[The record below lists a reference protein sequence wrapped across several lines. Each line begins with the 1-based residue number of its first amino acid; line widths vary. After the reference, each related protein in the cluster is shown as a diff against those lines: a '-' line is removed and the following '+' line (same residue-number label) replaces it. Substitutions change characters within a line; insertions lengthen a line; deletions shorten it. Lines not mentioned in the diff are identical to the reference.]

1 MAKNVKVGISVDTNK
16 GVVSVNK
23 LNQSFVNLN
32 QKTKDTKE
40 SFLGLSKAILDMNA
54 HFVQS
59 YHGYKAM
66 FDSVSN
72 YAKSF
77 IDASKSFETAKTQLA
92 FITATTHSNMDATGK
107 AITQVQKWTQA
118 VKSSEKT
125 FKEFNELHAKT
136 GYSLQDLASMFRSFS
151 STALNNMN
159 FDKAKKSFENIMIAT
174 SNTSMSTEQLSMT
187 MDSLGAGVFSASGDL
202 RRFAESIGITNEAM
216 AKAKKEGKL
225 FELFI
230 DKTKELTKY
239 TDYTTQT
246 YEKQIIKLQANIQML
261 KAEISKPI
269 FDVLKNSISD
279 VNRYFKENEK
289 EIKSNIK
296 AVYDFASSFKELAI
310 GVGLAYAGFKSF
322 NAFKNS
328 SFFKNLSSE
337 IKNIKKDYD
346 DLVLKQKQMKD
357 LTNYQKNLR
366 YQIENIKISFK
377 DIDRLSGLM
386 PELAKDAKHFSYFGT
401 KNKNM
406 QLEKER
412 IILQNEALKK
422 ITNLEREI
430 LKNEDLINESILKR
444 NPLLLTIKGTMGNLV
459 KSTIN
464 FTKALAPTA
473 GVIALSTA
481 IANIYEKWDSFDKAL
496 EKTSK
501 RKLEVKNIE
510 ELDYYIKNI
519 KSQMEAL
526 QANGNVLGAKITS
539 KLDFW
544 YIKDGL
550 ESVLNSYGH
559 LHEMLF
565 GNQLKMNEE
574 AAKAYEQLQ
583 ANLKLAQAAKDK
595 AKSEDIKLESIENL
609 SSAVLKASENLKNL
623 KIPQSAKEEA
633 EKLRLDYELIGET
646 IQQITRDSNW
656 NKDIFKVNQYNE
668 LIEKLKHYENYIF
681 KKDELEKIKEAKLAQ
696 EKHTQ
701 IIKEQNQALKELSQ
715 ITMSE
720 YEKSLESINE
730 KLKHFKEIGFDGK
743 TIQKA
748 KEEMIID
755 LDLKESQ
762 KEFQSYKS
770 LMLEFYESVGKKQE
784 AWALKEIE
792 LREKFVDILDKED
805 LQKLIKT
812 QKEAFLNVEK
822 NASKTFKNVEND
834 YLKMIANMQRTI
846 ESRFF
851 DFIEGKIKNLKE
863 LFIGLGKSLAMD
875 MLSPAISSISGS
887 ISGIFTN
894 SLMGANNSYQ
904 NVSLISQDLGL
915 KKDNN
920 GNFTGVIDGKEV
932 IISSNGEV
940 KKGQDVLNGVSN
952 VLSGF
957 NALEGILSGSTFE
970 KIQSFSSFNFSSIGD
985 SFTSVFQNFS
995 NLIKNIGT
1003 LGSNIL
1009 SLGSA
1014 YLGSFFG
1021 GTALTSFSS
1030 GALWSSLGIG
1040 GINGALAGG
1049 IGSTLGFVGGLATNA
1064 LSGGLLGYGIG
1075 KLGDMLFKADTHAGS
1090 GGAIGGVLGSLIA
1103 PGIGTLVGGLLGSVI
1118 GGIFGKTKATG
1129 SGLRLW
1135 QDINFKDHFS
1145 QGNLQSYIDYQKKGW
1160 FSKKSWT
1167 EYQNINDRK
1176 IKELNLF
1183 LDNQYALLERLG
1195 ANLDKYEINAGKYS
1209 GNSLIDTA
1217 VPNALLKS
1225 FLNTDDNELI
1235 NEQIKAIQQAAK
1247 EANISYAQ
1255 QLSKQFGQ
1263 FMSMQ
1268 SNILSQ
1274 IYKHDPVK
1282 VAKITLDDTMY
1293 ALKTAIRNVSG
1304 GFDILGLKEDEF
1316 KNLSQISLDKL
1327 NDAYNE
1333 SLRNDFSTQNVEAW
1347 EQLLQALAS
1356 ANEQVNNILQTI
1368 INKTSELMQIN
1379 QSFAGVNGLD
1389 TSVFKVNDL
1398 LNQYATIMGGL
1409 KDDLNKEEQ
1418 DIFKDIFS
1426 ANDKLLE
1433 LGYEGVNDFLSTGNT
1448 ELRKQLI
1455 AIITSFEQIMK
1466 EQGGLIFSSE
1476 HLNELAKVDELIK
1489 AYEDDSS
1496 KEYAKIKIN
1505 ENNKLLENLNNQ
1517 KNILS
1522 SLASFSDNLIK
1533 QTIQTPQMISKNYEK
1548 LLKKASDDFKNN
1560 NFNSSSFEELK
1571 QAASAKA
1578 NDLRNSSS
1586 YEEYQFQMLKMAN
1599 DMKDLGGEADL
1610 NTIQDE
1616 IAKIT
1621 LENEKLNEKL
1631 QETIKDTS
1639 SMTLEELKKYRETL
1653 LEQSQKEVQEMI
1665 KYLGKD
1671 SPIAKYL
1678 EGMIKELKNGSSLSV
1693 AAIENLKY
1701 ALLAYQNNSNKVDSE
1716 LNQEIKNP
1724 NKKPLAF
1731 ADGGIVTQKTNA
1743 IIGENGYPE
1752 AVIPLKDGKGLKVD
1766 VSNMF
1771 EKLELALS
1779 KGIDNGFKQ
1788 LNSKFDGLIT
1798 KIDNVD
1804 KGIKR
1809 LCMDMSILTKQ
1820 TREIA
1825 ERIEK

>member
-23 LNQSFVNLN
+23 LSQSFVNLN
-32 QKTKDTKE
+32 QKTKDVKE
-40 SFLGLSKAILDMNA
+40 SFLGLSKAVLNMNA

-77 IDASKSFETAKTQLA
+77 IDLNSQYEKTKKNIASLIAVNSSNVASFGKTLNIQEKYQLSLKQSAKTLEQFNNLSSKS
-92 FITATTHSNMDATGK
+92 GY
-107 AITQVQKWTQA
+107 A
-118 VKSSEKT
+118 VS
-125 FKEFNELHAKT
+125 
-136 GYSLQDLASMFRSFS
+136 DLADIFS
-151 STALNNMN
+151 SFYAGVSKNMN
-159 FDKAKKSFENIMIAT
+159 FDESIKSFENLMQTLKI
-174 SNTSMSTEQLSMT
+174 SGLGVEQLKMT
-187 MDSLGAGVFSASGDL
+187 IDGLGNGVVLSSSDL
-202 RRFAESIGITNEAM
+202 GRFLKQIGLTNEAI
-216 AKAKKEGKL
+216 KEANANGNLYNLIIQKTSENVKVAQLALGGYEDNIKL
-225 FELFI
+225 LKSNI
-230 DKTKELTKY
+230 DK
-239 TDYTTQT
+239 
-246 YEKQIIKLQANIQML
+246 L
-261 KAEISKPI
+261 KRDLSKPI
-269 FDVLKNSISD
+269 FESVNESLLKLNIYMEENKDSISSFIKTFQSLTPILINVSLAFASLKIYSKIAPILSKGFLELKASILD
-279 VNRYFKENEK
+279 AKNALYLQRVGLLSNAQSISEVNKRTIVLSQGFKALSNVAKNAIPLVLIERLFAIEDALDKAYEK
-289 EIKSNIK
+289 TEKLN
-296 AVYDFASSFKELAI
+296 SSFKRRI
-310 GVGLAYAGFKSF
+310 
-322 NAFKNS
+322 
-328 SFFKNLSSE
+328 E
-337 IKNIKKDYD
+337 ILD
-346 DLVLKQKQMKD
+346 
-357 LTNYQKNLR
+357 
-366 YQIENIKISFK
+366 IE
-377 DIDRLSGLM
+377 D
-386 PELAKDAKHFSYFGT
+386 
-401 KNKNM
+401 
-406 QLEKER
+406 
-412 IILQNEALKK
+412 LKK
-422 ITNLEREI
+422 
-430 LKNEDLINESILKR
+430 
-444 NPLLLTIKGTMGNLV
+444 
-459 KSTIN
+459 
-464 FTKALAPTA
+464 
-473 GVIALSTA
+473 
-481 IANIYEKWDSFDKAL
+481 
-496 EKTSK
+496 
-501 RKLEVKNIE
+501 
-510 ELDYYIKNI
+510 
-519 KSQMEAL
+519 Q
-526 QANGNVLGAKITS
+526 
-539 KLDFW
+539 
-544 YIKDGL
+544 
-550 ESVLNSYGH
+550 
-559 LHEMLF
+559 
-565 GNQLKMNEE
+565 
-574 AAKAYEQLQ
+574 
-583 ANLKLAQAAKDK
+583 
-595 AKSEDIKLESIENL
+595 
-609 SSAVLKASENLKNL
+609 
-623 KIPQSAKEEA
+623 
-633 EKLRLDYELIGET
+633 
-646 IQQITRDSNW
+646 
-656 NKDIFKVNQYNE
+656 
-668 LIEKLKHYENYIF
+668 
-681 KKDELEKIKEAKLAQ
+681 KDELEKELESISDIGRFQNTIGNFLKEYSFDFIGEEYKNAVSYLQKIDFSFMGNIRKQSVEDAREIANVAQKIAFLDEKIKQNAKEEVKLRSVEKLNKELNDAVELVTKIQIPKIESHELEKTNKALDDLNKKLLELVSISNWEQNSALVEQVDIISNALAHAVKADEVRKILEQEEKAKLAQ

-720 YEKSLESINE
+720 YEKSLEAINE
-730 KLKHFKEIGFDGK
+730 KLKHFKKIGLDGK

-792 LREKFVDILDKED
+792 LREKFIDILDEED
-805 LQKLIKT
+805 LKKLIKT

-894 SLMGANNSYQ
+894 SLMGVNNSYQ

-920 GNFTGVIDGKEV
+920 GNFTGVVDGKEV
-932 IISSNGEV
+932 VISSSGEV

-970 KIQSFSSFNFSSIGD
+970 KIQSFTSFDFSGIGD

-1014 YLGSFFG
+1014 YLGNFFG
-1021 GTALTSFSS
+1021 STALTSFSS
-1030 GALWSSLGIG
+1030 GALWSSLGISG
-1040 GINGALAGG
+1040 MNGALSGG

-1075 KLGDMLFKADTHAGS
+1075 KLGDMLFKTDTHAGN

-1183 LDNQYALLERLG
+1183 LDNQYALLEKLG

-1225 FLNTDDNELI
+1225 FLNTNDKELI
-1235 NEQIKAIQQAAK
+1235 NEQIKSIQQAAK

-1274 IYKHDPVK
+1274 IYKNDPVK

-1293 ALKTAIRNVSG
+1293 GLKTAIRNISG
-1304 GFDILGLKEDEF
+1304 GFDILGLKENEF
-1316 KNLSQISLDKL
+1316 KNISQISLDKL
-1327 NDAYNE
+1327 NEAYNE
-1333 SLRNDFSTQNVEAW
+1333 SLRNDFSAENVEAW
-1347 EQLLQALAS
+1347 EQLLQALTN

-1389 TSVFKVNDL
+1389 TSIFKVNDL

-1409 KDDLNKEEQ
+1409 KDDLSKEEQ
-1418 DIFKDIFS
+1418 DIFKDIFN
-1426 ANDKLLE
+1426 ANDKLLN
-1433 LGYEGVNDFLSTGNT
+1433 LGYDGINDFLSTGNT

-1455 AIITSFEQIMK
+1455 SIITSFEQIMK

-1489 AYEDDSS
+1489 AYEDENS

-1522 SLASFSDNLIK
+1522 SLTSFSDNLIK
-1533 QTIQTPQMISKNYEK
+1533 QTIQTPQMINKNYEK
-1548 LLKKASDDFKNN
+1548 LLKKASEDFKNN

-1610 NTIQDE
+1610 NTIQNE
-1616 IAKIT
+1616 ISKII
-1621 LENEKLNEKL
+1621 LENEKINEKL

-1639 SMTLEELKKYRETL
+1639 SMILEELKKYRETL

-1665 KYLGKD
+1665 KYLGED

-1678 EGMIKELKNGSSLSV
+1678 DGMIKELKNGSSLSV

-1701 ALLAYQNNSNKVDSE
+1701 ALLAYQNNSNKVDDA

-1724 NKKPLAF
+1724 NKKAVAF
-1731 ADGGIVTQKTNA
+1731 ADGGIITQKTNA

-1752 AVIPLKDGKGLKVD
+1752 AIIPLKDGKGLKVD

-1771 EKLELALS
+1771 EKLELALF

-1820 TREIA
+1820 TREIV
-1825 ERIEK
+1825 ERIEE

>member
-77 IDASKSFETAKTQLA
+77 IELNAQYEKTKKNIASLIAVNSSNVTSFGKTLNIQEKYQLSLKQSAKTLEQFNNLSAKSGYAVSDLADIFSSFYAGASK
-92 FITATTHSNMDATGK
+92 
-107 AITQVQKWTQA
+107 
-118 VKSSEKT
+118 
-125 FKEFNELHAKT
+125 
-136 GYSLQDLASMFRSFS
+136 
-151 STALNNMN
+151 NMN
-159 FDKAKKSFENIMIAT
+159 FDESIKSFENLMQTLKI
-174 SNTSMSTEQLSMT
+174 SGLGVEQLKMT
-187 MDSLGAGVFSASGDL
+187 IDGLGDGAVLSSSDL
-202 RRFAESIGITNEAM
+202 GRFLKQIGLTNEAI
-216 AKAKKEGKL
+216 KEANASGNLYNLIIQKTSENVKVAQL
-225 FELFI
+225 ALGGYEDNVRLLKSNI
-230 DKTKELTKY
+230 DKLKREL
-239 TDYTTQT
+239 
-246 YEKQIIKLQANIQML
+246 
-261 KAEISKPI
+261 SKPI
-269 FDVLKNSISD
+269 FESVNESLLKLNIYMEENKDSISSFIKTFQSLTPILINVSLAFASLKAYSKIAPILSKGFLELKASILD
-279 VNRYFKENEK
+279 TKNALYLQRVGLLSNTQSINEINKRTIVLSRGFKALSNVAKNAIPLVLIERLFAIEDALDKAYEK
-289 EIKSNIK
+289 TEKLN
-296 AVYDFASSFKELAI
+296 SSFKRKI
-310 GVGLAYAGFKSF
+310 
-322 NAFKNS
+322 
-328 SFFKNLSSE
+328 E
-337 IKNIKKDYD
+337 ILDIE
-346 DLVLKQKQMKD
+346 DLKKQK
-357 LTNYQKNLR
+357 
-366 YQIENIKISFK
+366 E
-377 DIDRLSGLM
+377 
-386 PELAKDAKHFSYFGT
+386 
-401 KNKNM
+401 
-406 QLEKER
+406 QLEKE
-412 IILQNEALKK
+412 L
-422 ITNLEREI
+422 
-430 LKNEDLINESILKR
+430 ESISDIGSFQNTIGNFLKEYSFEIIGDDYKKAISY
-444 NPLLLTIKGTMGNLV
+444 LQKIDFSFMGAIREQSV
-459 KSTIN
+459 ED
-464 FTKALAPTA
+464 ARE
-473 GVIALSTA
+473 
-481 IANIYEKWDSFDKAL
+481 IANIAQKIAFLDDKIKQNAKEEVKLKSVEKLNKELKDAVELITKIQIPKIESQEL
-496 EKTSK
+496 EKTNK
-501 RKLEVKNIE
+501 ALDDLNKKLLELVSINNWEQNSALVEQVNIISNA
-510 ELDYYIKNI
+510 LD
-519 KSQMEAL
+519 
-526 QANGNVLGAKITS
+526 
-539 KLDFW
+539 
-544 YIKDGL
+544 
-550 ESVLNSYGH
+550 H
-559 LHEMLF
+559 
-565 GNQLKMNEE
+565 
-574 AAKAYEQLQ
+574 AAKADE
-583 ANLKLAQAAKDK
+583 
-595 AKSEDIKLESIENL
+595 IK
-609 SSAVLKASENLKNL
+609 
-623 KIPQSAKEEA
+623 KILDQEE
-633 EKLRLDYELIGET
+633 K
-646 IQQITRDSNW
+646 
-656 NKDIFKVNQYNE
+656 
-668 LIEKLKHYENYIF
+668 
-681 KKDELEKIKEAKLAQ
+681 AKLAQ

-792 LREKFVDILDKED
+792 LREKFIDILDKED

-904 NVSLISQDLGL
+904 NISLISQDLGL

-1014 YLGSFFG
+1014 YLGGFFG

-1183 LDNQYALLERLG
+1183 LDNQYALLEKLG

-1209 GNSLIDTA
+1209 GNSLVDTA

-1225 FLNTDDNELI
+1225 FLNTNDNELI

-1247 EANISYAQ
+1247 ESNISYAE